1 MTDTVKVLQS
11 ANTLEVILRM
21 WEYESEIKWNGSI
34 GKENGQRKEEQKK
47 DGHLSSFI
55 FAFSVFSYMLEHV
68 QRAYVPMSL
77 HVFMC

>member
-47 DGHLSSFI
+47 DGHLCLLLYLPSLSSHI
-55 FAFSVFSYMLEHV
+55 CLSTYSVH
-68 QRAYVPMSL
+68 
-77 HVFMC
+77 MCP

>member
-1 MTDTVKVLQS
+1 MRLNGTGVL
-11 ANTLEVILRM
+11 EKKMDR
-21 WEYESEIKWNGSI
+21 G
-34 GKENGQRKEEQKK
+34 RKSKK
-47 DGHLSSFI
+47 RRPFMSSFI

>member
-1 MTDTVKVLQS
+1 M
-11 ANTLEVILRM
+11 ER
-21 WEYESEIKWNGSI
+21 EYWKRKWT
-34 GKENGQRKEEQKK
+34 EEGRAKK
-47 DGHLSSFI
+47 RRLFMSSFI